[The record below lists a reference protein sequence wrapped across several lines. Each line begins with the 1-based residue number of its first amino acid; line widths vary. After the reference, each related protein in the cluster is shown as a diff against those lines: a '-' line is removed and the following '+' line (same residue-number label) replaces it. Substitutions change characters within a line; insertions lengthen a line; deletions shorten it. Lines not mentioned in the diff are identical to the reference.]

1 MDAKVYIE
9 GAAPSSSETPSS
21 SSEAQQSSSSDAQSS
36 SSVGPTSSSDAQSSS
51 SVGPASSS
59 DALSSSNGVVSSSS
73 ALALPAEMKVFRMS
87 GSAQVFDM
95 QGKFLGT
102 VELQSGA
109 SLKEIVVNKFG
120 KSGMYLLKQG
130 AAVKVVSAEKR

>member
-1 MDAKVYIE
+1 V
-9 GAAPSSSETPSS
+9 
-21 SSEAQQSSSSDAQSS
+21 
-36 SSVGPTSSSDAQSSS
+36 
-51 SVGPASSS
+51 
-59 DALSSSNGVVSSSS
+59 
-73 ALALPAEMKVFRMS
+73 MS
-87 GSAQVFDM
+87 GTAQVFDM

-102 VELQSGA
+102 VELKSGA

>member
-1 MDAKVYIE
+1 
-9 GAAPSSSETPSS
+9 
-21 SSEAQQSSSSDAQSS
+21 
-36 SSVGPTSSSDAQSSS
+36 
-51 SVGPASSS
+51 
-59 DALSSSNGVVSSSS
+59 
-73 ALALPAEMKVFRMS
+73 
-87 GSAQVFDM
+87 M